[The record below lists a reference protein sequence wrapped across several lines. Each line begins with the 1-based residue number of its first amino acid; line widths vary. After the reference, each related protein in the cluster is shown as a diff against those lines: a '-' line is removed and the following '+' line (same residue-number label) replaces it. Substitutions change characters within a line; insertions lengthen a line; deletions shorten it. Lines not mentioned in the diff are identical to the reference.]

1 MRAVLCLLLVGAV
14 AARQGH
20 LRVDPVQT
28 AGDKG
33 MVAAQKGDSVAD
45 VSKKPNDMP
54 QGDALNRPT
63 TLTTEVSLPSGV
75 AQNAE
80 LKSVVSNVVQTAV
93 KNYQAIVSKGRKA
106 GPFDIIGTA
115 GATGTFG
122 GPNSIAVSP
131 VVGPEPVTEMAKKL
145 KQVQEEQAII
155 DIQFAKHVA
164 ETMQNIEKQKKQCE
178 ADYNAAKKRLKDEQA
193 EREMNKR
200 FAIGKVTGEGEY
212 GEMMRSM
219 DEARKN
225 AEDAKRRLLAIIKRL
240 QDEFQIAQETGQ
252 SKFAKFIDE
261 ATGKIE
267 AEKGD
272 WDKKKAEAIEAD
284 AKAEPVIQQALKARL
299 ETMEGKK
306 KIAWDSE
313 LQKFEDKKTEFNE
326 KWAVKKKELEARVE
340 VLKQKIKQID
350 DNLKAFIDGIQA
362 KMAKRSRNRE
372 KDARNVLAKEKGEKT
387 EEMEDEGSV
396 NAPDD
401 ADSAVKKAMVD
412 SEKQAQATNK
422 ANGVKLHHKNTTKAT
437 PQEKP
442 KPCVDATSNK
452 WLCEKAKANKCTDP
466 NSAVLCAKT
475 CGKCTAPGASASA
488 SASASTR

>member
-1 MRAVLCLLLVGAV
+1 MRTVCFLLLVAGA
-14 AARQGH
+14 AAAH

-33 MVAAQKGDSVAD
+33 MTSAQKNESVAD
-45 VSKKPNDMP
+45 VSKKPMDMP

-63 TLTTEVSLPSGV
+63 TLTTEVSLPAGV
-75 AQNAE
+75 SQNAE
-80 LKSVVSNVVQTAV
+80 LKSVVSNVVSTAV

-155 DIQFAKHVA
+155 DISFAKHVA
-164 ETMQNIEKQKKQCE
+164 ESMQSIEKQKKQCE

-240 QDEFQIAQETGQ
+240 QDEFAIAQETGQ
-252 SKFAKFIDE
+252 GKFAKFIDE

-267 AEKGD
+267 AEKAD
-272 WDKKKAEAIEAD
+272 WEKKKAEALEAD

-299 ETMEGKK
+299 DTMASKK
-306 KIAWDSE
+306 QVAWDGE

-326 KWAVKKKELEARVE
+326 KWAAKKKELEARVA
-340 VLKQKIKQID
+340 VLKEKIKQID
-350 DNLKAFIDGIQA
+350 DNLKAFLDGIQS
-362 KMAKRSRNRE
+362 KMAKRTRNRD
-372 KDARNVLAKEKGEKT
+372 KDARNVLAGEKGEKK

-412 SEKQAQATNK
+412 SEKQAQITN
-422 ANGVKLHHKNTTKAT
+422 AQSGHKLGHKNTTKPVAA
-437 PQEKP
+437 EKP

-452 WLCEKAKANKCTDP
+452 WLCEKAKAMKCADP
-466 NSAVLCAKT
+466 NSAILCAKT
-475 CGKCTAPGASASA
+475 CGKCGAAAPASF
-488 SASASTR
+488 